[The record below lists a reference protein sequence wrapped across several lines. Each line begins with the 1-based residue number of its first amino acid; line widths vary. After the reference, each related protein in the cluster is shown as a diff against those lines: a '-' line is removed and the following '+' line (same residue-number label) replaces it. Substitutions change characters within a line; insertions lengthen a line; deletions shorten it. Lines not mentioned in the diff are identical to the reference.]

1 MRKTDIS
8 RYKAKQ
14 KDSESSPLF
23 YVKGV
28 GMFALKVLLTAL
40 LVIFV
45 AGVLVCFNVLF
56 YILGLAAEP
65 SGIDLN
71 ARSLSLSS
79 SVYVKNPDTGEFYE
93 YSTLYGTENR
103 IWVDFD
109 RMPKAIKDAIVAIE
123 DRRFYQHNGVD
134 WMRTASAVLN
144 LAGGDDSYGGST
156 LTQQLIK
163 NLTEDDE
170 VSINRKIREIVRA
183 LKVEKEYSKDE
194 ILEAY
199 LNVVNFGGTCQGV
212 EAAAQRYFG
221 KSISECSIVE
231 CASIAGITQNP
242 SLWDPLIYP
251 ENNYK
256 RRNIILKEM
265 VDQGYITE
273 AEYKQARTD
282 SETLTF
288 HDHSLDEDAV
298 QTPIQI
304 QNWYQDQVVF
314 DLADDLAEYYSISRD
329 AAIDKIYT
337 EGLKIYCAMDIEA
350 QKMIEEE
357 ALKLD
362 DSYDE
367 GLQIG
372 KTLMG
377 FDGRVIATVG
387 SSQEK
392 AGNLVFDRATMST
405 LQPGSSIKPVV
416 AYPYAVN
423 KNLLHWSSIVTDQPL
438 DEWVYPD
445 GTHGPNNWYG
455 YYHENGL
462 LLVDAIE
469 WSSNA
474 TAAQTIKLIGGP
486 QVAYNQAKNCL
497 GFEHITE
504 DGDQYAY
511 ASFSLGG
518 MNGGTTVREMAAAY
532 AYIGNGGR
540 YYKPYTYYY
549 VTDRNDNVI
558 IDNRDPISIQ
568 AYSKETATIMNR
580 LLHYNVNNCYH
591 TSAAWANVYGWEI
604 AGKTGTTDGDTNSWF
619 CGASPYATLAVWTGF
634 DEPQRIS
641 GYGTTLAAKTFSS
654 VMSKYLEDKD
664 YKEFTLS
671 SNVVEA
677 EYCTYTGRLATSICT
692 DTETGY
698 YSEDNIP
705 PSCHSHAGVGVGEVE
720 TTSPEETSTGTIPTI
735 IIDVNGDNTTAPTLP
750 DASLPPEPTEG

>member
-28 GMFALKVLLTAL
+28 GMFALKALLTAL

-304 QNWYQDQVVF
+304 QNWYHDQVVF
-314 DLADDLAEYYSISRD
+314 D
-329 AAIDKIYT
+329 
-337 EGLKIYCAMDIEA
+337 
-350 QKMIEEE
+350 
-357 ALKLD
+357 
-362 DSYDE
+362 
-367 GLQIG
+367 
-372 KTLMG
+372 
-377 FDGRVIATVG
+377 
-387 SSQEK
+387 
-392 AGNLVFDRATMST
+392 
-405 LQPGSSIKPVV
+405 
-416 AYPYAVN
+416 
-423 KNLLHWSSIVTDQPL
+423 
-438 DEWVYPD
+438 
-445 GTHGPNNWYG
+445 
-455 YYHENGL
+455 
-462 LLVDAIE
+462 
-469 WSSNA
+469 
-474 TAAQTIKLIGGP
+474 
-486 QVAYNQAKNCL
+486 
-497 GFEHITE
+497 
-504 DGDQYAY
+504 
-511 ASFSLGG
+511 
-518 MNGGTTVREMAAAY
+518 
-532 AYIGNGGR
+532 
-540 YYKPYTYYY
+540 
-549 VTDRNDNVI
+549 
-558 IDNRDPISIQ
+558 
-568 AYSKETATIMNR
+568 
-580 LLHYNVNNCYH
+580 
-591 TSAAWANVYGWEI
+591 
-604 AGKTGTTDGDTNSWF
+604 
-619 CGASPYATLAVWTGF
+619 
-634 DEPQRIS
+634 
-641 GYGTTLAAKTFSS
+641 
-654 VMSKYLEDKD
+654 
-664 YKEFTLS
+664 
-671 SNVVEA
+671 
-677 EYCTYTGRLATSICT
+677 
-692 DTETGY
+692 
-698 YSEDNIP
+698 
-705 PSCHSHAGVGVGEVE
+705 
-720 TTSPEETSTGTIPTI
+720 
-735 IIDVNGDNTTAPTLP
+735 
-750 DASLPPEPTEG
+750 